1 MKRFLPAIFLISIL
15 TVALDAQTPVISK
28 NGVVNGASFAGGQAV
43 APGSLISIFGSDLA
57 AGVKSASS
65 IPLST
70 SMEGVTVTFNNHD
83 VPLKD
88 VTPGQINAQVPWG
101 VLPGGGPGM
110 VNVVV
115 TRNGVTSLPLA
126 VQISPE
132 APGIFVS
139 AVSVA
144 GKNVF
149 YAWASNFTDDSSL
162 PWPTGTAPKNKT
174 PQRPAKVGDVLIIYA
189 TGLGEVNPA
198 VPDGH
203 NALDGKLHV
212 PVAAPQVL
220 IGGVKAKV
228 LGSALSPQFV
238 GVYQINAKIPTGVP
252 TGNEVPIQLK
262 SGSVTSPAANAV
274 IAIE

>member
-1 MKRFLPAIFLISIL
+1 MRRFFPAIIFLSFL
-15 TVALDAQTPVISK
+15 TVAVDAQTPVISK
-28 NGVVNGASFAGGQAV
+28 GGVVNGASFAGGQAV
-43 APGSLISIFGSDLA
+43 SPGSLISIFGTDLA
-57 AGVKSASS
+57 AAVKSAST

-88 VTPGQINAQVPWG
+88 VTPGQINAQVPWD

-126 VQISPE
+126 VQIAPE

-139 AVSVA
+139 AVSS
-144 GKNVF
+144 GLF
-149 YAWASNFTDDSSL
+149 YAWAPNFSDKNSL
-162 PWPTGTAPKNKT
+162 PWPAGTAPKNKT
-174 PQRPAKVGDVLIIYA
+174 PQRPAKVGDVLIVYA
-189 TGLGEVNPA
+189 TGLGEVNPS
-198 VPDGH
+198 VQDGH

-212 PVAAPQVL
+212 PVAGPQVF

-238 GVYQINAKIPTGVP
+238 GVYQVNVKIPAGVP
-252 TGNEVPIQLK
+252 TGNNVSIQLK
-262 SGSVTSPAANAV
+262 SGSVASPAANAS
-274 IAIE
+274 IAIQ

>member
-1 MKRFLPAIFLISIL
+1 MRRFFPAIILISSFAIA
-15 TVALDAQTPVISK
+15 VSAQTPVISK
-28 NGVVNGASFAGGQAV
+28 GGVVNGASFAGGQAV
-43 APGSLISIFGSDLA
+43 SPGSLISIFGTDLA
-57 AGVKSASS
+57 SGVKSASS
-65 IPLST
+65 VPLST

-88 VTPGQINAQVPWG
+88 VTPGQINAQVPWD

-115 TRNGVTSLPLA
+115 SRNGVTSMPLA
-126 VQISPE
+126 VQIAPE

-139 AVSVA
+139 AGGA
-144 GKNVF
+144 NRF
-149 YAWASNFTDDSSL
+149 YAWAVNFSDSNSL

-189 TGLGEVNPA
+189 TGLGEVNPS
-198 VPDGH
+198 VQDGH

-212 PVAAPQVL
+212 PIKPTEVL

-252 TGNEVPIQLK
+252 TGNDVSIQLV
-262 SGSVTSPAANAV
+262 SGNVTSPAGNAS

>member
-1 MKRFLPAIFLISIL
+1 MKRFFPLIIFLGL
-15 TVALDAQTPVISK
+15 LAVVASAQTPVISK
-28 NGVVNGASFAGGQAV
+28 GGVVNGASFAGGQAV
-43 APGSLISIFGSDLA
+43 SPGSLVSIFGTDLA

-88 VTPGQINAQVPWG
+88 VTPGQINAEVPWN

-115 TRNGVTSLPLA
+115 TRNGVTSMPLA
-126 VQISPE
+126 VQIAPE
-132 APGIFVS
+132 APGIFVN
-139 AVSVA
+139 AVSSTL
-144 GKNVF
+144 F
-149 YAWASNFTDDSSL
+149 YAWAVNFSDKNSL
-162 PWPTGTAPKNKT
+162 PWPAGTAPKNKT
-174 PQRPAKVGDVLIIYA
+174 PQRPAKAGDVLIIYA
-189 TGLGEVNPA
+189 TGLGEVNPS

-212 PVAAPQVL
+212 PTTAPEVL
-220 IGGVKAKV
+220 IGGIKAKI

-252 TGNEVPIQLK
+252 TGNNVSIQLK
-262 SGSVTSPAANAV
+262 SGSVTSPASNAS